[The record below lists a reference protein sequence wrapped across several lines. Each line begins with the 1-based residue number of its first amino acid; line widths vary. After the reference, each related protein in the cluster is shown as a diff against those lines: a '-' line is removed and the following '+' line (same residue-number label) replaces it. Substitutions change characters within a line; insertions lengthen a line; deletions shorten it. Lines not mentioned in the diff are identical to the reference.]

1 MTIRA
6 PRHSRFAATSA
17 DIPSVGPAR
26 GCDGPCCKP
35 LAMGPG
41 AGLDALFAADTGAG
55 SNKRGSG
62 RVIDVHHHYFS
73 PEFKESAAKGG
84 LMFPAVRDWS
94 PERMMEEMDK
104 NSVDKTILSLAS
116 VPVHWFSTPKEEMRP
131 LLRTINEYGA
141 GLRDAN
147 PRRHG
152 FFAFITV
159 NDIEGSLAEIEHAYG
174 KLKADGIEM
183 ATSFGDKWPGDPQ
196 FAPVFEELNKRKSI
210 VYLHPLAPCA
220 CLNIVDGVGDS
231 WAEYPHDTTRAILS
245 LLVHGAFAKYP
256 NIRFIFSHGGGTIP
270 ILAARAEALSRFAP
284 NRAQFAPDGSILPTL
299 QRQFYETANATS
311 APMVAAL
318 KAFIPMT
325 QLMFG
330 TDYPYV
336 TTEANLKGLR
346 AADFNDEELRMIEH
360 ANAEKLIPALAG

>member
-1 MTIRA
+1 MTRQ
-6 PRHSRFAATSA
+6 SRFTATAADLA
-17 DIPSVGPAR
+17 MPGQ
-26 GCDGPCCKP
+26 CLGPCCN
-35 LAMGPG
+35 
-41 AGLDALFAADTGAG
+41 GLRADALRPRTDFLGLFAAGAG
-55 SNKRGSG
+55 ASDAKAPSLGSG

-84 LMFPAVRDWS
+84 MMFPAVRDWS

-104 NSVDKTILSLAS
+104 NKVDKTILSLAS
-116 VPVHWFSTPKEEMRP
+116 VPVHWFSTPKEDMRP
-131 LLRTINEYGA
+131 LLRAINEYGA

-147 PRRHG
+147 PNRHG
-152 FFAFITV
+152 FFSFITV
-159 NDIEGSLAEIEHAYG
+159 NDIEGSLAEIEHAYS
-174 KLKADGIEM
+174 KLNADGIEI
-183 ATSFGDKWPGDPQ
+183 ATSFGDKWPGDPE
-196 FAPVFEELNKRKSI
+196 FAPVFEELNRRNSI

-220 CLNIVDGVGDS
+220 CLNIVNGVGDS

-270 ILAARAEALSRFAP
+270 ILAARAEALSKFAP
-284 NRAQFAPDGSILPTL
+284 NRKDFAPEGSIMPVL
-299 QRQFYETANATS
+299 QRQYYETANATS

-336 TTEANLKGLR
+336 STEANLKGLR
-346 AADFNDEELRMIEH
+346 AADFTAEELKMIEH
-360 ANAEKLIPALAG
+360 GNAEKLIPALIG

>member
-1 MTIRA
+1 M
-6 PRHSRFAATSA
+6 SRFRAEPATRYLA
-17 DIPSVGPAR
+17 DQ
-26 GCDGPCCKP
+26 CTGPCCLGLFNDS
-35 LAMGPG
+35 LASRHPIN
-41 AGLDALFAADTGAG
+41 ALFAGSGNAG
-55 SNKRGSG
+55 SSNQPAPSLGSG

-84 LMFPAVRDWS
+84 MMFPAVANWS
-94 PERMMEEMDK
+94 PEKMMEEMDK
-104 NSVDKTILSLAS
+104 NAVDKTILSLAS
-116 VPVHWFSTPKEEMRP
+116 VPVHWFSMHFEEMAP
-131 LLRTINEYGA
+131 LLRCINEYGA

-147 PRRHG
+147 PDRHG
-152 FFAFITV
+152 FFSFITV
-159 NDIEGSLAEIEHAYG
+159 KDIDGSLAEIDYAYST
-174 KLKADGIEM
+174 LKADGIEM

-196 FAPVFEELNKRKSI
+196 FAPVFEELNRRKAI

-256 NIRFIFSHGGGTIP
+256 DIRFLFSHGGGTIP
-270 ILAARAEALSRFAP
+270 VLAARAEALSKYSPNRDEFAP
-284 NRAQFAPDGSILPTL
+284 GGSILPTL
-299 QRQFYETANATS
+299 QKQFYETANATS

-336 TTEANLKGLR
+336 STEANLNGLR
-346 AADFNDEELRMIEH
+346 AGDFSAEELRMIKHE
-360 ANAEKLIPALAG
+360 NAEKLIPALVG